1 MKPVIETDRTRLR
14 PFELSDAP
22 ALARIAGDE
31 RIARMV
37 ASVPSPYPELA
48 AESWILTHE
57 PGRRAGTDYCYAV
70 EDRDGALIG
79 AAGLHRCDEG
89 WTLGYW
95 IAPDHWGRGYA
106 SEAVGALL
114 KAGRR
119 TLNLRRVHA
128 GYFPDNPASGR
139 VLAKL
144 GFEPSGET
152 YMTFSL
158 GRLAR
163 VETVEMV
170 WRAEPARPAREADI
184 AARAAI

>member
-14 PFELSDAP
+14 PFDLHDAP
-22 ALARIAGDE
+22 RLARIAGDK

-57 PGRRAGTDYCYAV
+57 PGRRAGTDFCYAV

-79 AAGLHRCDEG
+79 AAGLHKADG
-89 WTLGYW
+89 DWTLGYW

-114 KAGRR
+114 KAGKR
-119 TLNLRRVHA
+119 TLNLRRIHT

-170 WRAEPARPAREADI
+170 WRAEEARSSSEAH
-184 AARAAI
+184 RAAQAAI